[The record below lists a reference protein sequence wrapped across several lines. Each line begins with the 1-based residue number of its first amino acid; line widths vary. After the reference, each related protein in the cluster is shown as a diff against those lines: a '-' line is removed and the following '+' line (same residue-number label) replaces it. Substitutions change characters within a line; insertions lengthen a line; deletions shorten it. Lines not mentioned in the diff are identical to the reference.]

1 MTRAL
6 PSSAHRLG
14 RFTFRDAS
22 EDDTYQAS
30 QQQENTLYF
39 LPPKPL
45 QQENAG
51 NSSWKLHCP
60 KGQLCQV
67 DVQTKICHA
76 EAQPI
81 VDNAVC
87 KPEIQVKRNR
97 TCHQMVLWGFIIKN

>member
-1 MTRAL
+1 MGRAL
-6 PSSAHRLG
+6 PSPADRLG

-22 EDDTYQAS
+22 EDEAYEAS
-30 QQQENTLYF
+30 QQQENALHL

-67 DVQTKICHA
+67 DVQAKICHA

-87 KPEIQVKRNR
+87 KPEIQVKQNR
-97 TCHQMVLWGFIIKN
+97 TCHQMVF

>member
-1 MTRAL
+1 MSRAL
-6 PSSAHRLG
+6 PSSAHSLG
-14 RFTFRDAS
+14 RFTCRDAS
-22 EDDTYQAS
+22 EDETNHPR
-30 QQQENTLYF
+30 QQQEKALHF

-51 NSSWKLHCP
+51 KSSWKLHCP

-87 KPEIQVKRNR
+87 KPEIQVEQNR
-97 TCHQMVLWGFIIKN
+97 TCQQMVLWGFITKN